1 MENMGL
7 GLIITLVGI
16 SVTLITLILLMFVI
30 ALLSRIFPYK
40 EEIVPDH
47 KKNHSEAKT

>member
-16 SVTLITLILLMFVI
+16 SVTLITLVILMLVI
-30 ALLSRIFPYK
+30 AFLSRLFPYVD
-40 EEIVPDH
+40 EEVGNH
-47 KKNHSEAKT
+47 KKNHTETKT